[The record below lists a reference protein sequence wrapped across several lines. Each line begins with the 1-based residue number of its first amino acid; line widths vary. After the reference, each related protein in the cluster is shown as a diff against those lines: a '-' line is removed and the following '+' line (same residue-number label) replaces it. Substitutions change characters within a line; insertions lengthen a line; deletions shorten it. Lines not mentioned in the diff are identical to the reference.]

1 MDPSRTDAKKDQFI
15 GSVKENAGAAVGNE
29 SLEARGKAQNN
40 AGDVQETAANVQ
52 GYVQGAVDQVAG
64 AVKGAYNS
72 LTGNT
77 ADEAANK
84 VQQKKGEAQKEYN
97 A

>member
-1 MDPSRTDAKKDQFI
+1 MDPSRTMSKKDQFV
-15 GSVKENAGAAVGNE
+15 GSVKENTGAAVGNE

-52 GYVQGAVDQVAG
+52 GYVQGAADQVAG

-77 ADEAANK
+77 TEEVGNK
-84 VQQKKGEAQKEYN
+84 FQRKKGEAQKEYN
-97 A
+97 S